1 MTTTNEHFAARTKLL
16 MRLGRG
22 RLDLVSLD
30 TASRERPIDYQPYGV
45 NSGISMAANLREALR
60 TNELLQTAHQR
71 VMVMVSTQALTVPV
85 DLYDE
90 TQKELL
96 MRHAFP
102 SMQHTD
108 VVMADVEPD
117 LNCVALYAINRDL
130 KQVIDERFADVRYLC
145 AASPVWRY
153 LYRRSFT
160 GVRNKL
166 YGYFHDQQLD
176 TFSFNQNRF
185 KFCNTF
191 SVAHRQDAVYYLLY
205 VWQQLG
211 LRQEHDELHIVGDIP
226 EREAMMEQLQRYLKR
241 AYVINPSGDFN
252 RSPATQIQGL
262 PYDMVTMIVKGR

>member
-1 MTTTNEHFAARTKLL
+1 MTTTNEQFSTRPKLL
-16 MRLGRG
+16 IRLSRG

-30 TASRERPIDYQPYGV
+30 AANTERPIDYQPYSV

-60 TNELLQTAHQR
+60 TAELLQHTYQR
-71 VMVMVSTQALTVPV
+71 VMVMVNAQPLMVPV

-96 MRHAFP
+96 YRHSFP
-102 SMQHTD
+102 SQQPD
-108 VVMADVEPD
+108 VVMASVVPD
-117 LNCVALYAINRDL
+117 LNCVALYPINRDL
-130 KQVIDERFADVRYLC
+130 KQVIDEHFTDVRYLC

-160 GVRNKL
+160 GVRSKL

-176 TFSFNQNRF
+176 IFSYHQNRF

-191 SVAHRQDAVYYLLY
+191 SAAHMQDSVYYLLY

-226 EREAMMEQLQRYLKR
+226 EREEMMTLLSRYLKR
-241 AYVINPSGDFN
+241 AYIINPSGDFN